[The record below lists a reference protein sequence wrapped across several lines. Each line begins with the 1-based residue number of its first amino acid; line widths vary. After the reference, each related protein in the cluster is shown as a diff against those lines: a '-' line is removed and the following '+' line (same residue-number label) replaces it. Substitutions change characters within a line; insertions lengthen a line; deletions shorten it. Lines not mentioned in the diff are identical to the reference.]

1 MTNDQYH
8 LLEQDIKDVAWGNVD
23 SDWTPPETIPDLS
36 QYDTIAIDLETRDE
50 NLLKLG
56 PGWCR
61 KDGHIIGIAVAAG
74 DSSWYFPV
82 AHTVGNM
89 PKRVIYQWL
98 TDLCKDTTK
107 TFVFHNALY
116 DLGWL
121 RAEGI
126 EVKGKIRD
134 TMVAAPLLNEN
145 RRYYNLNSLAG
156 DYLGTY
162 KDEKMLKSAAEEFG
176 VDPKSGMWRL
186 PPRYVGAYAEHD
198 ASITLRL
205 WNELRKQITKEECS
219 NVFDLETR
227 LTPLLLDMKTK
238 GVRVDLV
245 KAEQVKKELITLE
258 KKLLDEI
265 AAETKVALEPWV
277 ATSVAKVFD
286 AVGLS
291 YSRTEKSRAPA
302 FTKQFLAN
310 HSHPIA
316 KKIIKIREVNK
327 ANTTFIDTILEHSH
341 KGRIHC
347 DFHPLRS
354 DGGGTVTGRFSSSNP
369 NLQQIPARD
378 PYIKKIIRGLFIPE
392 ADCEWGS
399 FDYASQ
405 EPRWLVHYCATLTGI
420 DRHPQ
425 IDDVVNLYK
434 KGQADFHQ
442 IVADIADIPRKQAK
456 TVNLG
461 LMYGM
466 GKGKLANI
474 LDLSMEEATTL
485 LDKYNDKVPFLKRI
499 SEKAMRRAADSGV
512 IRTWLGRKCRFNM
525 YEPISYTYNKA
536 LPMKEA
542 IDEYGGKGRIR
553 RAFTYKALNRLIQ
566 GSSADQTKKAMVD
579 CYEAGI
585 TPMLTVHDELCF
597 NIENS
602 KTAKQIDQIEEIMCN
617 CVPEL
622 KIPFEVDVEIGQ
634 NWGEVG

>member
-1 MTNDQYH
+1 MTSDQYH

-23 SDWTPPETIPDLS
+23 SDWTPPQTIPDLS
-36 QYDTIAIDLETRDE
+36 QYDTIAIDLETKDE
-50 NLLKLG
+50 NLIKLG

-74 DSSWYFPV
+74 DSSWYFPI

-89 PKRVIYQWL
+89 PRRVVMQWL

-121 RAEGI
+121 RAEGV

-156 DYLGTY
+156 DHLGTY

-176 VDPKSGMWRL
+176 VDPKSGMWKL

-198 ASITLRL
+198 AAITLKL
-205 WNELRKQITKEECS
+205 WDVLRKDITKEECS
-219 NVFDLETR
+219 GIFELETR
-227 LTPLLLDMKTK
+227 LTPLLLDMKTA
-238 GVRVDLV
+238 GVRVDLN
-245 KAEQVKKELITLE
+245 KAEQVKKELTTLE
-258 KKLLDEI
+258 KSLVDEI
-265 AAETKVALEPWV
+265 VKETGVTIEPWV

-286 AVGLS
+286 AMGLA
-291 YSRTEKSRAPA
+291 YSRTEKSGAPA

-310 HSHPIA
+310 HAHPIA

-378 PYIKKIIRGLFIPE
+378 PYIKKLIRGLFIPE
-392 ADCEWGS
+392 EGSKWGS

-405 EPRWLVHYCATLTGI
+405 EPRWLVHYCATLTGF

-425 IDDVVNLYK
+425 IDDVVALYK
-434 KGQADFHQ
+434 KGEADFHQ
-442 IVADIADIPRKQAK
+442 IVADIAGIPRKQAK

-474 LDLSMEEATTL
+474 LDLTVDEATAL
-485 LDKYNDKVPFLKRI
+485 LNKYNDKVPFLKSI
-499 SEKAMRRAADSGV
+499 SEKTTKKASQSGV

-525 YEPISYTYNKA
+525 YEPISYQYNRA

-579 CYEAGI
+579 CYDAGL

-597 NIENS
+597 NIEND
-602 KTAKQIDQIEEIMCN
+602 KQIEQVKEIMSN

-622 KIPFEVDVEIGQ
+622 KIPFDVDAEMGS

>member
-1 MTNDQYH
+1 MKSDQYH

-56 PGWCR
+56 PGWTR
-61 KDGHIIGIAVAAG
+61 KDGHIIGVAVAAG
-74 DSSWYFPV
+74 ESSWYFPV

-89 PKRVIYQWL
+89 PKNAVYKWL
-98 TDLCKDTTK
+98 TKLCSDTTK

-156 DYLGTY
+156 DHLGTY
-162 KDEKMLKSAAEEFG
+162 KDKKMLKSAAEEFG
-176 VDPKSGMWRL
+176 VDPKSGMWKL

-198 ASITLRL
+198 AAITLKL
-205 WNELRKQITKEECS
+205 WDVLRKEITKEECS
-219 NVFDLETR
+219 GIFDLETR
-227 LTPLLLDMKTK
+227 LTPLLLDMKTE
-238 GVRVDLV
+238 GVRVDIP
-245 KAEQVKKELITLE
+245 KAELVKKELKTLE
-258 KKLLDEI
+258 QSLVDEI
-265 AAETKVALEPWV
+265 VKETGVVVEPWV

-286 AVGLS
+286 SVGLP
-291 YSRTEKSRAPA
+291 YSRTEKSGAPA

-310 HSHPIA
+310 HHHPIA

-341 KGRIHC
+341 NGKIHC

-378 PYIKKIIRGLFIPE
+378 PYIKKLIRGLFIPE
-392 ADCEWGS
+392 DGSKWGS

-425 IDDVVNLYK
+425 IDDVVSLYN
-434 KGQADFHQ
+434 KGEADFHQ

-474 LDLSMEEATTL
+474 LDLSVDEATAL
-485 LDKYNDKVPFLKRI
+485 LNKYNDKVPFLKSI
-499 SEKAMRRAADSGV
+499 SEKTTKKASESGI

-525 YEPISYTYNKA
+525 YEPISYQYNKA

-542 IDEYGGKGRIR
+542 IAEYGGKGRIR

-579 CYEAGI
+579 CYEVGL

-597 NIENS
+597 NIQND
-602 KTAKQIDQIEEIMCN
+602 KQIKEIKEIMSN

-622 KIPFEVDVEIGQ
+622 KIPFDVDAKMGS